1 MVTSSPPDPRP
12 RAGGLGNKARGSK
25 VSGLVSAFEAKK
37 TVGAAIKSK
46 RPSVEEGMT
55 ASPSPKPTEDSR
67 NDDSPPTSDVNA
79 DIGEGRERSEA
90 PSILVKDETSG
101 REGAYDDETSAIFS
115 EGPTIFSR
123 GPTIFSEGRTMIS
136 TGSDT
141 LVTFDA
147 SKFGTD
153 LTLSNNSAISDPGAA
168 PGAKVVSKR
177 RKPANKSRTISTA
190 AAKKKIER
198 KSGDHSKGDKF
209 EDGNATVA
217 DDDAGPLTRLVSHVE
232 TTILKH
238 IDNTERKI
246 TWTLNCGQ
254 DPYDTAGRD
263 NFDDEST
270 IGQGTIGEYTVG
282 ETTFGESTFGGSTV
296 DNDTV
301 DESTVNADDDS
312 VGEVSAFFNTAPA
325 NNATTASEVMKIIKE
340 ESECTFG
347 ETDAAVGQ
355 SDTVAKS
362 ANDGVWLVPVE
373 SPKSPN
379 RLDIQHSSASSTHEA
394 SNRSTSLQ
402 TSKKD
407 LDDKG
412 TTDNASFSTASAA
425 RLASPKIFFAASS
438 SPVVVSSKGEVMDA
452 IAEAEE
458 RRRKVRQAKAEMTS
472 AREKLRQATTE
483 LSKAN
488 MTSAREKLRQATT
501 EHQIAVAVAEEV
513 KREQEQGDKAD
524 PAPGGL
530 QRGQS
535 SDSSVHSEPPPP
547 PPRRVPAEKC
557 EENPKAPQSEERA
570 ASAEGSIDQVGTS
583 EDVPPLASMENK
595 KDHTMKNKM
604 SRLRKKVGKMTLGK
618 GKKEMMA
625 TEIITCSNGENTAD
639 GENFESEEC
648 VEVELLA

>member
-1 MVTSSPPDPRP
+1 
-12 RAGGLGNKARGSK
+12 
-25 VSGLVSAFEAKK
+25 
-37 TVGAAIKSK
+37 
-46 RPSVEEGMT
+46 
-55 ASPSPKPTEDSR
+55 
-67 NDDSPPTSDVNA
+67 
-79 DIGEGRERSEA
+79 
-90 PSILVKDETSG
+90 
-101 REGAYDDETSAIFS
+101 
-115 EGPTIFSR
+115 
-123 GPTIFSEGRTMIS
+123 
-136 TGSDT
+136 
-141 LVTFDA
+141 VTFDA

-168 PGAKVVSKR
+168 PGAKVVCKR

-198 KSGDHSKGDKF
+198 KSGDHSKDDKF

-325 NNATTASEVMKIIKE
+325 NNVTTASEVMKIIKE

-402 TSKKD
+402 ISKSGEILKD

-412 TTDNASFSTASAA
+412 TTDNASFSTATAA

-438 SPVVVSSKGEVMDA
+438 SPVVSSKGEVMDA

-513 KREQEQGDKAD
+513 KREQDQGDKAD

-547 PPRRVPAEKC
+547 PPRRVPAEK
-557 EENPKAPQSEERA
+557 APQSVERA
-570 ASAEGSIDQVGTS
+570 ASAEGSIDEVGTS

-618 GKKEMMA
+618 GKKGSMA